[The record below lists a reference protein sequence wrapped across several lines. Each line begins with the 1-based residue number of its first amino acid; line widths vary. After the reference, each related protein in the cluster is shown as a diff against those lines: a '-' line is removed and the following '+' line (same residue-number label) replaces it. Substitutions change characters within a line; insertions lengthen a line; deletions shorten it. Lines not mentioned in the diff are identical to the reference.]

1 MSMNLGSILG
11 GDIPAEAYT
20 EGEFNAIPPGWYEAF
35 IEDASVRQT
44 RAGTGHYVK
53 LRFKLVNEHK
63 NRVLFANINIQ
74 NPHPEAERIGRR
86 EIAALAHACGM
97 VSVPPDESAFV
108 DKVIEIR
115 VVLSKDRENENEVA
129 GYRPASGGTPAQTP
143 ARPAAKPAAAPS
155 TTTATPATQG
165 AMPWMKS

>member
-11 GDIPAEAYT
+11 GDVAAEAYV

-53 LRFKLVNEHK
+53 LRFKLINEYK

-74 NPHPEAERIGRR
+74 NPNSEAERIGRR

-97 VSVPPDESAFV
+97 VSVPGDESAFV
-108 DKVIEIR
+108 DKVVEIR
-115 VVLSKDRENENEVA
+115 VVLSKDRENENEVR
-129 GYRPASGGTPAQTP
+129 GYRPVSGGAPTQAP
-143 ARPAAKPAAAPS
+143 ARPATKPAAAPS
-155 TTTATPATQG
+155 TATAPQQG
-165 AMPWMKS
+165 GQMPWMRN